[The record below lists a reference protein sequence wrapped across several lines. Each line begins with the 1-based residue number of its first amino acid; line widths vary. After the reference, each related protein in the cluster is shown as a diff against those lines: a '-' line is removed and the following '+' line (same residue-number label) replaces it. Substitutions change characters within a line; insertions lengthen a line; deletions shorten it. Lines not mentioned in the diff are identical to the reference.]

1 MMSNNTNR
9 NIGSNFDDFLK
20 EEDILEET
28 QEAAIKRVLAYQ
40 IKQAMKEHNI
50 TKTDMAKKMKTS
62 RCSLDRLLDPSNE
75 SITLLTM
82 KKAANAVGR
91 RLKIEL
97 T

>member
-20 EEDILEET
+20 EEDIFEET

-40 IKQAMKEHNI
+40 IKQAMKEQNI
-50 TKTDMAKKMKTS
+50 TKSVMAKKMNTS
-62 RCSLDRLLDPSNE
+62 RRSLDRLFDPSNE

-97 T
+97 A